1 MKKPLLEDYSLT
13 KDDIEWHQYV
23 NPKIQNYND
32 SVWTIKE
39 LKTSD
44 GVGLAICMCIFLFYL
59 IPLFFVCLIYNE
71 FSYSKVK
78 SITKT
83 ARWNNVQ
90 KYLDAVSQYNSSV
103 DVIVSDYAEFI
114 SEHYRADLI
123 WDVSKL
129 PHPKDKIMEALI
141 HANERETT
149 SGEKKKAIA
158 DVFIKLSQFQEGV
171 GKTLLGPADDL
182 LKLTKGLDE
191 DLESGE
197 IDQIQFQKLL
207 NEGLEDNKKKRK
219 LYDEHDKLVMK
230 ERTEILPKRF
240 LLETAKI
247 LMERKENK

>member
-141 HANERETT
+141 HAHARVTT
-149 SGEKKKAIA
+149 SDEKKKAIA
-158 DVFIKLSQFQEGV
+158 VIFINLSQFQEGV
-171 GKTLLGPADDL
+171 GKNVLSPADDL
-182 LKLTKGLDE
+182 LKLAE

-197 IDQIQFQKLL
+197 IDQMQFQELL
-207 NEGLEDNKKKRK
+207 KEGLEDNKKKRK
-219 LYDEHDKLVMK
+219 LYDEHNKSVMK
-230 ERTEILPKRF
+230 EMTEILPKR
-240 LLETAKI
+240 LLQGTAKI
-247 LMERKENK
+247 LMEREENK